1 MKSLRV
7 GFIPLIDAAIPIA
20 AVECGFAE
28 REGLEIALIRE
39 ASWANIRDK
48 LVHGLFDASHMLAP
62 LAVATSLGIG
72 NAGVALAVPFG
83 LNANGNCITLASQ
96 LYRSLEEVL
105 GHPPQ
110 DPRQAA
116 QALKRVIDRRKA
128 SGEPPI
134 SFGVVFPFS
143 VHAIIVRHWLRLG
156 GIDPYNDVQFQVV
169 PPPFMVANLS
179 EGVIEGC
186 CVGEPWNSRAVE
198 SGVGC
203 IVVFGTEISRA
214 APDKVLALRDETVSQ
229 DMDAIHRLLRTY
241 RLAAHWCQDPGNH
254 ANLAHMLAQP
264 QYLNVAPK
272 TVMNALSGT
281 LAISRTQARTMT
293 DFLSFE
299 GDDINRP
306 DPRKARWLYAEIATG
321 LRSPLAETQARAA
334 AAVFRP
340 EIFDAATGNNAV
352 PEAVDPIGLKF
363 GPAFDST
370 DLQAY
375 VDALTLDLGGRVP
388 SADR

>member
-28 REGLEIALIRE
+28 REGLEIALVRE
-39 ASWANIRDK
+39 TSWANIRDK
-48 LVHGLFDASHMLAP
+48 LVHGMFDASHMLAP

-72 NAGVALAVPFG
+72 NAGVGLAVPFG
-83 LNANGNCITLASQ
+83 LNANGNCITLASR
-96 LYRSLEEVL
+96 LYRALEEIL

-110 DPRQAA
+110 DPRQSAL
-116 QALKRVIDRRKA
+116 ALKRVIDRRKA
-128 SGEPPI
+128 AGEPPI

-143 VHAIIVRHWLRLG
+143 VHAIIARHWLRLG

-169 PPPFMVANLS
+169 PPPFMVAGLS

-198 SGVGC
+198 SGVGS
-203 IVVFGTEISRA
+203 IVVFGAEIARS
-214 APDKVLALRDETVSQ
+214 APDKVLALRSQTVSQ
-229 DMDAIHRLLRTY
+229 ESDAIHRLLRTY
-241 RLAAHWCQDPGNH
+241 SLAARWCQDRDNH
-254 ANLAHMLAQP
+254 ANLANMLAQP

-281 LAISRTQARTMT
+281 LATSRTASRSMA

-299 GDDINRP
+299 GGDINRP

-321 LRSPLAETQARAA
+321 LRSQLAEAQAQAA

-340 EIFDAATGNNAV
+340 DIFDAATGNNAL
-352 PEAVDPIGLKF
+352 PESADPIGLKF
-363 GPAFDST
+363 GPAFDSEK
-370 DLQAY
+370 LQAY
-375 VDALTLDLGGRVP
+375 VDALTQAPAAGSR
-388 SADR
+388 

>member
-1 MKSLRV
+1 MKSLKI

-20 AVECGFAE
+20 AVECGFAQAQ
-28 REGLEIALIRE
+28 GLEIALVRE
-39 ASWANIRDK
+39 TSWANIRDK

-72 NAGVALAVPFG
+72 NAGVGLAVPFG
-83 LNANGNCITLASQ
+83 LNANGNCITLTSR
-96 LYRSLEEVL
+96 LYRALEEML

-110 DPRQAA
+110 DPRQSAL
-116 QALKRVIDRRKA
+116 ALKRVIDRRKA
-128 SGEPPI
+128 AGEPPI

-143 VHAIIVRHWLRLG
+143 VHAIIARHWLRLG

-169 PPPFMVANLS
+169 PPPFMVAGLS

-198 SGVGC
+198 SGVGS
-203 IVVFGTEISRA
+203 IVVFGAEIARS
-214 APDKVLALRDETVSQ
+214 APDKVLALRSQTVSQ
-229 DMDAIHRLLRTY
+229 ESDAIHRLLKAY
-241 RLAAHWCQDPGNH
+241 SLAARWCQDRDNH

-281 LAISRTQARTMT
+281 LATSRTASRSMA

-299 GDDINRP
+299 GGDINRP

-321 LRSPLAETQARAA
+321 LRSQLAEAQAQAA

-340 EIFDAATGNNAV
+340 DIFDAATGNNAL
-352 PEAVDPIGLKF
+352 PESADPIGLKF
-363 GPAFDST
+363 GPAFDSEK
-370 DLQAY
+370 LQAY
-375 VDALTLDLGGRVP
+375 VDALTQAPAAGA
-388 SADR
+388 S